1 MELLYANSA
10 DPDAPLDDFSAP
22 LLSISEGSEG
32 IATLVSP
39 SVDRD
44 LTTSF
49 SSRTSVLY
57 VFTRLLCYIKKM
69 NEQV

>member
-22 LLSISEGSEG
+22 LLSISESSEG
-32 IATLVSP
+32 IVTLVSP

-44 LTTSF
+44 ATTNLF
-49 SSRTSVLY
+49 SRTSVLY
-57 VFTRLLCYIKKM
+57 VLLDYF
-69 NEQV
+69 VL